1 MTATAKIIVVESR
14 SFLGR
19 YELRAREAIID
30 HPTHGRLLIRQ
41 GYCGESQ
48 LRGGAYRWDG
58 GAIYGLRQDDTFATL
73 TEGAWNADINLYHA
87 VVNGHDDSRPLL
99 DWPGRAIESMAESAG
114 L

>member
-1 MTATAKIIVVESR
+1 MTATSKIIVVESR
-14 SFLGR
+14 SFPGR

-30 HPTHGRLLIRQ
+30 HPDHGRLLVRQ

-58 GAIYGLRQDDTFATL
+58 GALYGLRPDDTFAGL
-73 TEGAWNADINLYHA
+73 VAGPWNDNINLYHA

-99 DWPGRAIESMAESAG
+99 DWEGVMVAALARSVG